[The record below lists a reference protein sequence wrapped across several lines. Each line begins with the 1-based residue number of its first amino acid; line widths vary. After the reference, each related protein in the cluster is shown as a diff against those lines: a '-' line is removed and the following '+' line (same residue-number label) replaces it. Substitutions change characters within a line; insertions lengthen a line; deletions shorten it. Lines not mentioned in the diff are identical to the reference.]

1 MRQKSDTERF
11 FKKED
16 NSKMIVNKIMYDPKQ
31 HEGYERF
38 DMQER
43 QKVMNQNADKYTSL
57 DS

>member
-1 MRQKSDTERF
+1 MRQKSDTEKF

-16 NSKMIVNKIMYDPKQ
+16 NLKMIFNKITYDPKQ

-43 QKVMNQNADKYTSL
+43 QKAMNQYADKYIIL